1 MSATGVNHVNVSV
14 EDLGEAVEFYES
26 VLGMEPIPSIES
38 SAPGAWFQVGDAQ
51 LHLTERGGPGPEV
64 HHFAV
69 DVDDFAAVYERARD
83 RGALDAD
90 TFGAALYE
98 FPDGAAQLYLR
109 DPSGN
114 LVECDWPDA
123 TTLPTALR
131 ERLATRAERFG
142 VEQTGETTIYPNR
155 E

>member
-14 EDLGEAVEFYES
+14 EDIDAAVEFYRE
-26 VLGMEPIPSIES
+26 VLGMERIPSLAS
-38 SAPGAWFQVGDAQ
+38 SAPGAWFQVGGQQ

-69 DVDDFAAVYERARD
+69 NVDDFEAVYDRAVARD
-83 RGALDAD
+83 ALDAD

-98 FPDGAAQLYLR
+98 LPDGAAQLYLR
-109 DPSGN
+109 DPSDN

-123 TTLPTALR
+123 AALPDALR
-131 ERLATRAERFG
+131 ERLTTREERFG
-142 VEQTGETTIYPNR
+142 VEQTGEDVTIYPDR
-155 E
+155 